1 MPQCWI
7 ASNSLPSQLTACYS
21 WAASRW
27 PGRLDRPLIYGK
39 ASFIWYTLK
48 GRNDWS
54 GSQDSWKI
62 NVFRVRMQG
71 FWFIKC
77 SFHYNV
83 SLGWLPPLSTDPGLF
98 NLVFEPLDTFLWS
111 CFCFLRGA
119 QNGVGLC
126 RTWAFP
132 ITPTSF
138 ALLIVVPESNQLSA
152 GHLGPIFSSTHLFQ
166 GFLLAFS
173 QKGLQCILDVQPYRK
188 RYIVSWFHKIQNS
201 LLPRLK

>member
-1 MPQCWI
+1 MTGVGVKTVEKLMCSGFVRRVSDSSSALFTIMCRWADCPLFRPTLGYLIWC
-7 ASNSLPSQLTACYS
+7 SNPSILF
-21 WAASRW
+21 
-27 PGRLDRPLIYGK
+27 YG
-39 ASFIWYTLK
+39 L
-48 GRNDWS
+48 
-54 GSQDSWKI
+54 
-62 NVFRVRMQG
+62 
-71 FWFIKC
+71 
-77 SFHYNV
+77 V
-83 SLGWLPPLSTDPGLF
+83 SA
-98 NLVFEPLDTFLWS
+98 
-111 CFCFLRGA
+111 FCGGA

-152 GHLGPIFSSTHLFQ
+152 GHSGPIFSSTHLFQ